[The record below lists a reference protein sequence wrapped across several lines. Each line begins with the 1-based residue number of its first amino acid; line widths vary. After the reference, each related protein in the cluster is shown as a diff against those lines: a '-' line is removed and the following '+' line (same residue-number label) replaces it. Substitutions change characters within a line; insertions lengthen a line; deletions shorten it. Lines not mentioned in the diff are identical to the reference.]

1 MKQDNT
7 ARERTEDEL
16 YEEAYITACE
26 RMSPNAPEFDALVER
41 IFEELLDIE

>member
-16 YEEAYITACE
+16 YEEAYVIACE
-26 RMSPNAPEFDALVER
+26 HVGPNAPEFDALHER
-41 IFEELLDIE
+41 IFEELLGIE